1 MTGQAGRPEV
11 GVAPREADLL
21 TEQLR
26 LLRRRT
32 GMTLVTL
39 ANRTSYSKSSWGRY
53 LGGKALPPR

>member
-1 MTGQAGRPEV
+1 M
-11 GVAPREADLL
+11 